1 MLTPPDV
8 PEPDAP
14 KDAPTGASTSGADDH
29 HKESEPRGL
38 VGNVGALLGSR
49 LIQAVL
55 GWSGTLLIA
64 RTLSLEEFGRFTV
77 IFTVLGLMSI
87 VTDLGIGRIAVR
99 GMLGEGKADVE
110 TFAGTYIALRS
121 SLGIIGYLLAL
132 LVVIVAGY
140 PREVVVA
147 MAVAGTIVLLATP
160 SAALDVVFQSRM
172 RMGTVG
178 AAEAV
183 GITAQFA
190 LTAAI
195 AAAGVGTVLLFTIP
209 AVLFEIVVLA
219 RKIPAARRL
228 IAIRPRIDFPV
239 WRSLLREALPLSIG
253 FGLATVYSRVD
264 ALMLSKI
271 DGFGAVGI
279 YGVSYRF
286 IDVVHFVSTA
296 VTVPLL
302 TLLVRSWP
310 DDLPQFRDVMRRG
323 AMLLGLLG
331 GLACVGLLGFAR
343 PLTGTLYGSDYTPG
357 AVTTQ
362 VLVIAE
368 MFTFAASLAM
378 ICLVAVDRNRGYPL
392 VMLCGLIFNVA
403 LNFILIPMYSYHGAG
418 VATLISN
425 VFVTGVLVF
434 FVTRIDGVLPI
445 GLGRLVVAPVSIVGA
460 VAVGWSADLVMPW
473 VVAAAI
479 ASITYLGLVTALG
492 LTKCAGIHLPPVLAG
507 RKR

>member
-1 MLTPPDV
+1 MLTPPALPDPEV
-8 PEPDAP
+8 PGDPEPPSKRAKRD
-14 KDAPTGASTSGADDH
+14 KSQ
-29 HKESEPRGL
+29 PRGL

-49 LIQAVL
+49 LIQAIL

-87 VTDLGIGRIAVR
+87 VTDLGIGRIALR
-99 GMLGEGKADVE
+99 GMLGQGEAGAGA
-110 TFAGTYIALRS
+110 FAGTYIALRCA
-121 SLGIIGYLLAL
+121 LGFLGYLLAM

-140 PREVVVA
+140 PREVVMA

-172 RMGTVG
+172 RMGAVG
-178 AAEAV
+178 VAEAI

-195 AAAGVGTVLLFTIP
+195 AAAGIGSVLLFTIP
-209 AVLFEIVVLA
+209 AVLFEIVVLS

-228 IAIRPRIDFPV
+228 VPIRPRIDFKV

-271 DGFGAVGI
+271 DGFGAVGV

-310 DDLPQFRDVMRRG
+310 DDLPEFRDVMRRG
-323 AMLLGLLG
+323 AMLLGLFG
-331 GLACVGLLGFAR
+331 GLACVGLLGFAS
-343 PLTGTLYGSDYTPG
+343 PLTDTLYGPDYEPG
-357 AVTTQ
+357 ANTTR

-368 MFTFAASLAM
+368 MFTFASALAM
-378 ICLVAVDRNRGYPL
+378 ICLVAVSRNRGYAV
-392 VMLCGLIFNVA
+392 VMLVGLILNVT
-403 LNFILIPMYSYHGAG
+403 LNFILIPSYSYQGAG

-425 VFVTGVLVF
+425 VLVAAVLSLFVI
-434 FVTRIDGVLPI
+434 RIDGLLPI
-445 GLGRLVVAPVSIVGA
+445 GLGRLVVAPVAVAIG
-460 VAVGWSADLVMPW
+460 VAVGLAADTVMPW
-473 VVAAAI
+473 VIAAAL
-479 ASITYLGLVTALG
+479 ASITYLALVTVMG
-492 LTKCAGIHLPPVLAG
+492 LTKCAGIPLPPLLAG